1 MKGLSFARCWSAGL
15 AMIVILASAVAS
27 PAADIPSSRKTQLGL
42 YLTAVEASRAVAADP
57 GKVLFIDVRTPAEL
71 MFVGAPSAIDAN
83 VPFADLAR
91 PLQWDDKN
99 NRPLFVR
106 NDAFVSTVERRLKEK
121 SLGKSD
127 QVIVMCRSGDRS
139 AKAVDVLASAGF
151 TNVWTVIDGF
161 EGDLSKDGRRD
172 VNGWRNSGLPWTS
185 TLDKSKLDLAR
196 DDRE

>member
-1 MKGLSFARCWSAGL
+1 MMAHSFPRFWSAGL
-15 AMIVILASAVAS
+15 AMIVVLASVAAS
-27 PAADIPSSRKTQLGL
+27 RAADIPSSRKTQLGL
-42 YLTAVEASRAVAADP
+42 YMTAVEASRAVAADP
-57 GKVLFIDVRTPAEL
+57 SRVLFLDVRTPGEL
-71 MFVGAPSAIDAN
+71 MFVGAPSEIDAN
-83 VPFADLAR
+83 VPFVDLAS
-91 PLQWDDKN
+91 PLQWDGQN

-106 NDAFVSTVERRLKEK
+106 NEAFVSTVERRLKEK

-161 EGDLSKDGRRD
+161 EGDPSKDGRRD
-172 VNGWRNSGLPWTS
+172 VNGWRNSGLPWTY

-196 DDRE
+196 DARE

>member
-1 MKGLSFARCWSAGL
+1 MMAHAFMRFCTAGL
-15 AMIVILASAVAS
+15 AMIVVLASVAAS
-27 PAADIPSSRKTQLGL
+27 RAADIPSSRKTQLGL
-42 YLTAVEASRAVAADP
+42 YMTAVEASRAVAANRD
-57 GKVLFIDVRTPAEL
+57 KVLFLDVRTPGEL
-71 MFVGAPSAIDAN
+71 MFVGAAGEVDAN

-91 PLQWDDKN
+91 PLQWDATN

-106 NDAFVSTVERRLKEK
+106 NEAFVSTVERRLKEK

-161 EGDLSKDGRRD
+161 EGDPSKDGRRD
-172 VNGWRNSGLPWTS
+172 VNGWKNSGLPWTT
-185 TLDKSKLDLAR
+185 TLDKSKLDLAT
-196 DDRE
+196 DARE